1 MDGGSR
7 RFTPPP
13 APSPSGSLC
22 DPANQ
27 DTEPRSGSVG
37 EGDVIYPVRKS
48 EGRAPAFLGVE
59 RSLTGR
65 RWRAREAEVGLVEA
79 LRRRFQL
86 PEIAAR
92 LLAGRGVTLE
102 DAPNFL
108 EPTLKALFPD
118 PSSFA
123 DMDEAARVIEDAIV
137 AGRSCAVLA
146 DYDVDGGSSAAQLV
160 RYFRARGRELKIYVP
175 DRMKEGYG
183 PSALAFERLKADGVE
198 LVITVDCGA
207 AAEGPLNAA
216 AELGLDV
223 IVLDHHLMA
232 GPPPKARA
240 VVNPNRLDCKSGQ
253 GDLTAA
259 GVVLVTLAA
268 VNREARRRGSIGANN
283 LPDLMHMLDLAAIGT
298 VCDVAP
304 LTGFNRAIVA
314 QGLKVLRNGNNL
326 GLVALAES
334 AGRPIGKGGGLA
346 TVYDFGFILGPRINA
361 GGRVGDASLAT
372 RLLSTEDPAEARELA
387 AMLEDLNA
395 ERRAR
400 EAEMLAEAETAALAE
415 AELRA
420 VVIVGSHRWH
430 PGVIG
435 IAAGRLKDRLMK
447 PTIVLGGVGEHEPA
461 KGSGRS
467 TPGVNLGAAI
477 AAAKNAGLLINGG
490 GHAMAAGL
498 TVEWGKVEELKDF
511 LSEALAGEI
520 ASAAGEARALS
531 IDAAGAISALD
542 LKLIDALDR
551 IGPYGQ
557 GHPEPVFALPDVRV
571 SFAKLVKDEHVRFTL
586 EDSRGARIG
595 GIAFRAMQSALG
607 EALLKRE
614 GIFHAAV
621 RVKRNEWNGNVR
633 AEVEIV
639 DLAAAH

>member
-1 MDGGSR
+1 MS
-7 RFTPPP
+7 
-13 APSPSGSLC
+13 AALKL
-22 DPANQ
+22 A
-27 DTEPRSGSVG
+27 RS
-37 EGDVIYPVRKS
+37 
-48 EGRAPAFLGVE
+48 AAFLGVE

-65 RWRAREAEVGLVEA
+65 RWRSRDAELALVEA
-79 LRRRFQL
+79 FRRRFSL

-92 LLAGRGVTLE
+92 LLAARGVPLDGAE
-102 DAPNFL
+102 LFL

-137 AGRSCAVLA
+137 SGRSCAVFA
-146 DYDVDGGSSAAQLV
+146 DYDVDGGSSGAQLV

-207 AAEGPLNAA
+207 AAEGPLDAA
-216 AELGLDV
+216 ADLGLDV
-223 IVLDHHLMA
+223 VVLDHHLMA

-253 GDLTAA
+253 GHLTAA

-268 VNREARRRGSIGANN
+268 VNREARKRGSIGANN
-283 LPDLMHMLDLAAIGT
+283 LPDLMQMLDLAAIGT

-314 QGLKVLRNGNNL
+314 QGLKILRNGKNI
-326 GLVALAES
+326 GLAALAEN
-334 AGRPIGKGGGLA
+334 AGRKGQA
-346 TVYDFGFILGPRINA
+346 SVYDFGFILGPRINA

-372 RLLSTEDPAEARELA
+372 RLLSTEDMEEARELA
-387 AMLEDLNA
+387 GTLEALNQ
-395 ERRAR
+395 ERRQR
-400 EAEMLAEAETAALAE
+400 EAEMLAEAETAAIAE
-415 AELRA
+415 AEKHS

-447 PTIVLGGVGEHEPA
+447 PTIVLGGVSEHEPA

-467 TPGVNLGAAI
+467 TPGVNLGAAV
-477 AAAKNAGLLINGG
+477 AAAKAAGLLINGG
-490 GHAMAAGL
+490 GHAAAAGL
-498 TVEWGKVEELKDF
+498 TVEWEKVEALKDF
-511 LSEALAGEI
+511 LSERLEGELA
-520 ASAAGEARALS
+520 AAAGEARSLS
-531 IDAAGAISALD
+531 IDAAGAVGAID
-542 LKLIDALDR
+542 LSLIEALDR

-557 GHPEPVFALPDVRV
+557 GHPEPVLALTDVRV
-571 SFAKLVKDEHVRFTL
+571 CFAKLVKEEHVRFTL
-586 EDSRGARIG
+586 EDARGARVG
-595 GIAFRAMQSALG
+595 GIAFRAMKSPIG
-607 EALLKRE
+607 EALMKKDATY
-614 GIFHAAV
+614 HAAV
-621 RVKRNEWNGNVR
+621 RVKRNEWKDTVR

-639 DLAAAH
+639 DLAAAN

>member
-1 MDGGSR
+1 MAQAAMKQGAGC
-7 RFTPPP
+7 
-13 APSPSGSLC
+13 A
-22 DPANQ
+22 
-27 DTEPRSGSVG
+27 
-37 EGDVIYPVRKS
+37 
-48 EGRAPAFLGVE
+48 AFLGVE

-65 RWRAREAEVGLVEA
+65 RWRTRDADLALVA
-79 LRRRFQL
+79 AFRRRFAL

-92 LLAGRGVTLE
+92 LMAARGVSMDE
-102 DAPNFL
+102 ADGFL
-108 EPTLKALFPD
+108 APTLKTHFPD

-123 DMDEAARVIEDAIV
+123 DMDVAASAIEDAIV

-160 RYFRARGRELKIYVP
+160 RYFRARGRDLKIYVP

-183 PSALAFERLKADGVE
+183 PSVLAFERLKADGVE

-216 AELGLDV
+216 ADLGLDV
-223 IVLDHHLMA
+223 VVLDHHLMS

-240 VVNPNRLDCKSGQ
+240 VVNPNRLDDASGQ
-253 GDLTAA
+253 GHLTAA

-268 VNREARRRGSIGANN
+268 VNREARKRGSIGSNN
-283 LPDLMHMLDLAAIGT
+283 LPDLIQMLDLAAIGT

-304 LTGFNRAIVA
+304 LTGFNRAIVS
-314 QGLKVLRNGNNL
+314 QGLKILRNGKNI
-326 GLVALAES
+326 GMMALAEC
-334 AGRPIGKGGGLA
+334 AGRAVLTQGGVPS
-346 TVYDFGFILGPRINA
+346 VYDFGFVLGPRINA

-372 RLLSTEDPAEARELA
+372 RLLSTEDPAEAKELA
-387 AMLEDLNA
+387 ETLEALNQ

-400 EAEMLAEAETAALAE
+400 EAEMLADAETAALAE
-415 AELRA
+415 AEKRN

-435 IAAGRLKDRLMK
+435 IAAGRLKDRLLK
-447 PTIVLGGVGEHEPA
+447 PTIVLGGVSEHEPA

-477 AAAKNAGLLINGG
+477 AAAKAAGLLINGG
-490 GHAMAAGL
+490 GHAAAAGL
-498 TVEWGKVEELKDF
+498 TVEWGKVDHLKDF
-511 LSEALAGEI
+511 LSEALAADIE
-520 ASAAGEARALS
+520 AAAGEARALS
-531 IDAAGAISALD
+531 IDATGAVSAVD
-542 LKLIDALDR
+542 LSLIDALDR

-571 SFAKLVKDEHVRFTL
+571 CYAKLVKEEHVRFTL
-586 EDSRGARIG
+586 EDSRGARVG
-595 GIAFRAMQSALG
+595 GIAFRAMKSPLG
-607 EALLKRE
+607 EALMRRDALY
-614 GIFHAAV
+614 HAAV
-621 RVKRNEWNGNVR
+621 RVKRNEWNGAVK

-639 DLAAAH
+639 DLAAAN

>member
-1 MDGGSR
+1 MAA
-7 RFTPPP
+7 P
-13 APSPSGSLC
+13 AAKLSP
-22 DPANQ
+22 DA
-27 DTEPRSGSVG
+27 
-37 EGDVIYPVRKS
+37 
-48 EGRAPAFLGVE
+48 AFLGVT

-65 RWRAREAEVGLVEA
+65 RWRARSGDDGLTEAF
-79 LRRRFQL
+79 RRRFGL

-92 LLAGRGVTLE
+92 LLASRGVSLD
-102 DAPNFL
+102 DAQTFL
-108 EPTLKALFPD
+108 EPTLKALFPN
-118 PSSFA
+118 PSDFQ
-123 DMDEAARVIEDAIV
+123 DMDKAASLIEDAIV
-137 AGRSCAVLA
+137 SGKPTAVLA

-216 AELGLDV
+216 AEMELDV

-232 GPPPKARA
+232 HEPPKAAA
-240 VVNPNRLDCKSGQ
+240 VVNPNRMDDTSGQ
-253 GDLTAA
+253 GHLTAA

-268 VNREARRRGSIGANN
+268 VNREARKRGSPGANH
-283 LPDLMHMLDLAAIGT
+283 LPDLMHTLDLAAIGT

-314 QGLKVLRNGNNL
+314 QGLKVLRNGKNI
-326 GLVALAES
+326 GLVALGES
-334 AGRPIGKGGGLA
+334 AGRRGA
-346 TVYDFGFILGPRINA
+346 ASVYDFGFVLGPRINA

-372 RLLSTEDPAEARELA
+372 RLLSTEDAEEARELA
-387 AMLEDLNA
+387 ATLEALNA

-415 AELRA
+415 AEKRN

-447 PTIVLGGVGEHEPA
+447 PTIVLGGVTEHDPA

-467 TPGVNLGAAI
+467 TPGVNLGAAV
-477 AAAKNAGLLINGG
+477 AAAKEAGLLINGG
-490 GHAMAAGL
+490 GHAAAAGL
-498 TVEWGKVEELKDF
+498 TVEWDKVEALKDF
-511 LSEALAGEI
+511 LSDRLADEIQASAGETW
-520 ASAAGEARALS
+520 ALS
-531 IDAAGAISALD
+531 IDAAGAVGAMD
-542 LKLIDALDR
+542 LGLIDAIDR

-571 SFAKLVKDEHVRFTL
+571 SYSKLVKEEHVRFTL
-586 EDSRGARIG
+586 EDARGARIG
-595 GIAFRAMQSALG
+595 GIAFRAMKSPIG

-614 GIFHAAV
+614 GVYHAAV
-621 RVKRNEWNGNVR
+621 RLKRNEFNGNVS
-633 AEVEIV
+633 AEIEIV
-639 DLAAAH
+639 DLAPAY

>member
-1 MDGGSR
+1 MSS
-7 RFTPPP
+7 
-13 APSPSGSLC
+13 AALIK
-22 DPANQ
+22 
-27 DTEPRSGSVG
+27 PR
-37 EGDVIYPVRKS
+37 E
-48 EGRAPAFLGVE
+48 AAFLGVE

-65 RWRAREAEVGLVEA
+65 RWRTHEADLGLVEVF
-79 LRRRFQL
+79 RRRFSL

-92 LLAGRGVTLE
+92 LLVARGVPFE
-102 DAPNFL
+102 GAEHFL

-183 PSALAFERLKADGVE
+183 PSALAFERLKAEGVE

-223 IVLDHHLMA
+223 IVLDHHLMS

-240 VVNPNRLDCKSGQ
+240 VVNPNRIDCKSGQ
-253 GDLTAA
+253 GTLTAA
-259 GVVLVTLAA
+259 GVVLVAMAA
-268 VNREARRRGSIGANN
+268 VNREARRRGSIGSNN
-283 LPDLMHMLDLAAIGT
+283 LPDLMQLLDLSAIGT

-314 QGLKVLRNGNNL
+314 QGLKVLRNGKNI
-326 GLVALAES
+326 GLAALAET
-334 AGRPIGKGGGLA
+334 AGRAAITQGGR
-346 TVYDFGFILGPRINA
+346 TSVYDFGFVLGPRINA

-372 RLLSTEDPAEARELA
+372 RLLSTEDPEEARELA
-387 AMLEDLNA
+387 ATLEALNA
-395 ERRAR
+395 ERRQR
-400 EAEMLAEAETAALAE
+400 EAEMLSEAETAAIAE
-415 AELRA
+415 AETRS
-420 VVIVGSHRWH
+420 VIIVGSHLWH

-435 IAAGRLKDRLMK
+435 IAAGRLKDRLHK
-447 PTIVLGGVGEHEPA
+447 PTIVLGGTSEHEPA

-467 TPGVNLGAAI
+467 TYGVNLGAAV
-477 AAAKNAGLLINGG
+477 AAAKTEGLLINGG
-490 GHAMAAGL
+490 GHAAAAGL
-498 TVEWGKVEELKDF
+498 TVEWDKVEALKDF
-511 LSEALAGEI
+511 LSERLAPEL
-520 ASAAGEARALS
+520 AAAEGEARALNV
-531 IDAAGAISALD
+531 DAAGAVGAMD
-542 LKLIDALDR
+542 LGLLEAIER

-571 SFAKLVKDEHVRFTL
+571 CFAKLVKEDHVRFTL
-586 EDSRGARIG
+586 EDVRGARIG
-595 GIAFRAMQSALG
+595 GIAFRAMKSPLG
-607 EALLKRE
+607 EALMKKDQLY
-614 GIFHAAV
+614 HAAV
-621 RVKRNEWNGNVR
+621 RLKRNEWNDTVR

-639 DLAAAH
+639 DLAESKG

>member
-1 MDGGSR
+1 MAQAAAKRS
-7 RFTPPP
+7 
-13 APSPSGSLC
+13 AP
-22 DPANQ
+22 
-27 DTEPRSGSVG
+27 
-37 EGDVIYPVRKS
+37 EG
-48 EGRAPAFLGVE
+48 AAFLGVE

-65 RWRAREAEVGLVEA
+65 RWRTREAELGLIEA

-92 LLAGRGVTLE
+92 LMAARGVGLDE
-102 DAPNFL
+102 AAVFL

-137 AGRSCAVLA
+137 TGRSCAVLA

-216 AELGLDV
+216 AALGLDV
-223 IVLDHHLMA
+223 VVLDHHLMA
-232 GPPPKARA
+232 GPPPIARA
-240 VVNPNRLDCKSGQ
+240 VVNPNRLDDRSGQ
-253 GDLTAA
+253 GHLTAA

-268 VNREARRRGSIGANN
+268 VNREARRRGSIGSNN
-283 LPDLMHMLDLAAIGT
+283 LPDLMQMLDLAAIGT

-314 QGLKVLRNGNNL
+314 QGLKVLRNGKNI
-326 GLVALAES
+326 GLVALGES
-334 AGRPIGKGGGLA
+334 AGRKGGA
-346 TVYDFGFILGPRINA
+346 SVYDFGFVLGPRINA

-372 RLLSTEDPAEARELA
+372 RLLSTEDAEEARELA
-387 AMLEDLNA
+387 GTLEALNQ
-395 ERRAR
+395 ERRQR
-400 EAEMLAEAETAALAE
+400 EAEMLADAESEALAE
-415 AELRA
+415 AEKRA
-420 VVIVGSHRWH
+420 VVIVGSHLWH

-447 PTIVLGGVGEHEPA
+447 PTIVLGGVTEHEPA

-467 TPGVNLGAAI
+467 TPGVNLGAAV
-477 AAAKNAGLLINGG
+477 AAAKEAGLLINGG
-490 GHAMAAGL
+490 GHAAAAGL
-498 TVEWGKVEELKDF
+498 TVEWDKVEALKDF
-511 LSEALAGEI
+511 LSEKLAGEMQ
-520 ASAAGEARALS
+520 AAEGEARALS
-531 IDAAGAISALD
+531 IDAAGAIGALD
-542 LKLIDALDR
+542 LGLIDALDR

-557 GHPEPVFALPDVRV
+557 GHPEPLFALPDVRV
-571 SFAKLVKDEHVRFTL
+571 SFSKLVKEEHVRFTL
-586 EDSRGARIG
+586 EDARGARVG
-595 GIAFRAMQSALG
+595 GIAFRAMKGPLG
-607 EALLKRE
+607 EVLLRRE
-614 GIFHAAV
+614 GVFHAAV

-639 DLAAAH
+639 DMAPAG

>member
-1 MDGGSR
+1 MTAAQARIQVHG
-7 RFTPPP
+7 
-13 APSPSGSLC
+13 
-22 DPANQ
+22 
-27 DTEPRSGSVG
+27 
-37 EGDVIYPVRKS
+37 
-48 EGRAPAFLGVE
+48 AFLGVE

-65 RWRAREAEVGLVEA
+65 RWRARDADLGMVEA
-79 LRRRFQL
+79 LRRRFAL

-92 LLAGRGVTLE
+92 LLAARGVGLDQAE
-102 DAPNFL
+102 AFL
-108 EPTLKALFPD
+108 APTLRTHFPD

-137 AGRSCAVLA
+137 SARPCAVLA

-183 PSALAFERLKADGVE
+183 PSALAFERLREQGVE

-207 AAEGPLNAA
+207 AAEGPLKAA
-216 AELGLDV
+216 ADLGLDV

-232 GPPPKARA
+232 GPPPKATA

-253 GDLTAA
+253 GHLTAA

-268 VNREARRRGSIGANN
+268 VNREARRRGSIGSNN
-283 LPDLMHMLDLAAIGT
+283 LPDLMQLLDLAAIGT

-314 QGLKVLRNGNNL
+314 QGLKVLRNRKNL
-326 GLVALAES
+326 GLAALAEN
-334 AGRPIGKGGGLA
+334 AGRKDHA

-372 RLLSTEDPAEARELA
+372 RLLSTEDREEARELA
-387 AMLEDLNA
+387 ATLEALNQ

-400 EAEMLAEAETAALAE
+400 EAEMLADAETEALAE
-415 AELRA
+415 AEKRS
-420 VVIVGSHRWH
+420 VVIVGSPRWH

-447 PTIVLGGVGEHEPA
+447 PTIVLGGVSEHEPA

-467 TPGVNLGAAI
+467 TPGVNLGAAV
-477 AAAKNAGLLINGG
+477 AQAKAEGLLINGG
-490 GHAMAAGL
+490 GHAAAAGL
-498 TVEWGKVEELKDF
+498 TVEWDKVAALKNF
-511 LSEALAGEI
+511 LSDVLADEL
-520 ASAAGEARALS
+520 AAAAGEARALS
-531 IDAAGAISALD
+531 VDAAGAVGAID
-542 LKLIDALDR
+542 LQLIDAVDR

-557 GHPEPVFALPDVRV
+557 GHPEPVFALADVRV
-571 SFAKLVKDEHVRFTL
+571 CYAKLVKEEHVRFTL
-586 EDSRGARIG
+586 EDARGARVG
-595 GIAFRAMQSALG
+595 GIAFRAMKSPIG

-614 GIFHAAV
+614 GTFHAAV
-621 RVKRNEWNGNVR
+621 RLKRNEWNGSSR
-633 AEVEIV
+633 AEIEIV
-639 DLAAAH
+639 DLAAAG

>member
-1 MDGGSR
+1 MR
-7 RFTPPP
+7 VKP
-13 APSPSGSLC
+13 ALAQRESPL
-22 DPANQ
+22 AN
-27 DTEPRSGSVG
+27 
-37 EGDVIYPVRKS
+37 
-48 EGRAPAFLGVE
+48 AFLGVE

-65 RWRAREAEVGLVEA
+65 RWRTRDAEFGLVEVF
-79 LRRRFQL
+79 RRRFQL

-92 LLAGRGVTLE
+92 LLAARGVTLE

-108 EPTLKALFPD
+108 EPTLRALFPD
-118 PSSFA
+118 PSSFT

-137 AGRSCAVLA
+137 SGRSCAVLA

-160 RYFRARGRELKIYVP
+160 RYFRARGRALAIYVP

-183 PSALAFERLKADGVE
+183 PSALAFERLQAQGVQ

-240 VVNPNRLDCKSGQ
+240 VVNPNRLDCRSGQ

-259 GVVLVTLAA
+259 GVVLVTMAA
-268 VNREARRRGSIGANN
+268 INREARRRGSIGANN
-283 LPDLMHMLDLAAIGT
+283 LPDLMQMLDLSAIGT

-314 QGLKVLRNGNNL
+314 QGLKVLRNGKNI
-326 GLVALAES
+326 GLAALAAN
-334 AGRPIGKGGGLA
+334 AGRPNSA

-372 RLLSTEDPAEARELA
+372 RLLSTEDPEEARELA
-387 AMLEDLNA
+387 ATLEALNA
-395 ERRAR
+395 ERRQR

-415 AELRA
+415 AETRA
-420 VVIVGSHRWH
+420 VVVVGSHRWH

-447 PTIVLGGVGEHEPA
+447 PTIVLGGVSEYEPA

-467 TPGVNLGAAI
+467 TPGVNLGAAV
-477 AAAKNAGLLINGG
+477 AAAKAAGLLINGG

-498 TVEWGKVEELKDF
+498 TVEWDKVEALKDF
-511 LSEALAGEI
+511 LSETLSGEI
-520 ASAAGEARALS
+520 AAAAGEARALS
-531 IDAAGAISALD
+531 IDAAAGVGALD
-542 LKLIDALDR
+542 LSLIAALDR

-557 GHPEPVFALPDVRV
+557 GHPEPLFALPDVRV
-571 SFAKLVKDEHVRFTL
+571 SFAKLVKEEHVRFTL

-595 GIAFRAMQSALG
+595 GIAFRAMKSALG
-607 EALLKRE
+607 EALLRKE
-614 GIFHAAV
+614 GVFHAAV
-621 RVKRNEWNGNVR
+621 RIKKNEWNGNVR
-633 AEVEIV
+633 AEAEIV
-639 DLAAAH
+639 DLARAD

>member
-1 MDGGSR
+1 MSAAAKISTAHG
-7 RFTPPP
+7 
-13 APSPSGSLC
+13 A
-22 DPANQ
+22 
-27 DTEPRSGSVG
+27 
-37 EGDVIYPVRKS
+37 
-48 EGRAPAFLGVE
+48 AFLGVE

-65 RWRAREAEVGLVEA
+65 RWRARDADIGMVEA
-79 LRRRFQL
+79 LRRRFSL

-92 LLAGRGVTLE
+92 LLAARGVGLE
-102 DAPNFL
+102 HAEAFL
-108 EPTLKALFPD
+108 APTLKTHFPD

-123 DMDEAARVIEDAIV
+123 DMDEAARVIEDAIIS
-137 AGRSCAVLA
+137 GRSCAVLA

-183 PSALAFERLKADGVE
+183 PSVLAFERLKEQGVE

-216 AELGLDV
+216 ADLGLDV
-223 IVLDHHLMA
+223 IVLDHHLMG

-240 VVNPNRLDCKSGQ
+240 VVNPNRLDCGSGQ
-253 GDLTAA
+253 GHLTAA

-268 VNREARRRGSIGANN
+268 VNREARKRGSIGANN
-283 LPDLMHMLDLAAIGT
+283 LPDLIQMLDLAAIGT

-314 QGLKVLRNGNNL
+314 QGLKILRNRQNL
-326 GLVALAES
+326 GLAALAEN
-334 AGRPIGKGGGLA
+334 AGRRDHA

-372 RLLSTEDPAEARELA
+372 RLLSTEDPEEARELA
-387 AMLEDLNA
+387 ATLEALNQ

-400 EAEMLAEAETAALAE
+400 EAEMLADAETEALAE
-415 AELRA
+415 AEKRA
-420 VVIVGSHRWH
+420 VVIVGSPRWH

-447 PTIVLGGVGEHEPA
+447 PTIVLGGVSEHEPA

-467 TPGVNLGAAI
+467 TPGVNLGAAV
-477 AAAKNAGLLINGG
+477 ARAKTEGLLINGG
-490 GHAMAAGL
+490 GHAAAAGL
-498 TVEWGKVEELKDF
+498 TVAWDRVAALRDF
-511 LSEALAGEI
+511 LSEALASEI
-520 ASAAGEARALS
+520 EAAAGETRTLS
-531 IDAAGAISALD
+531 IDAAGAVGALD
-542 LKLIDALDR
+542 LDLIEAMDR

-557 GHPEPVFALPDVRV
+557 GHPEPVLALPDVRV
-571 SFAKLVKDEHVRFTL
+571 CYSKLVKEEHVRFTL
-586 EDSRGARIG
+586 EDARGARIG
-595 GIAFRAMQSALG
+595 GIAFRAMKSAIG
-607 EALLKRE
+607 ETLMKRE
-614 GIFHAAV
+614 GTLHAAV

-633 AEVEIV
+633 PEVEIV
-639 DLAAAH
+639 DLAAAN

>member
-1 MDGGSR
+1 MAAVE
-7 RFTPPP
+7 T
-13 APSPSGSLC
+13 
-22 DPANQ
+22 
-27 DTEPRSGSVG
+27 
-37 EGDVIYPVRKS
+37 
-48 EGRAPAFLGVE
+48 AFLGVE

-65 RWRAREAEVGLVEA
+65 RWRTRDADLALVEA
-79 LRRRFQL
+79 FRRRFSL

-92 LLAGRGVTLE
+92 LLATRGVSMD
-102 DAPNFL
+102 DAEAFL
-108 EPTLKALFPD
+108 SPTLKTHFPD

-137 AGRSCAVLA
+137 SGRSCAVLA

-183 PSALAFERLKADGVE
+183 PSVLAFERLKADGVE

-207 AAEGPLNAA
+207 AAEAPLNAA
-216 AELGLDV
+216 ADLGLDV

-232 GPPPKARA
+232 GAPPKARA
-240 VVNPNRLDCKSGQ
+240 VVNPNRLDCTSGQ
-253 GDLTAA
+253 GMLTAA
-259 GVVLVTLAA
+259 GVVLVALAA
-268 VNREARRRGSIGANN
+268 VNREARRRGSIGSND
-283 LPDLMHMLDLAAIGT
+283 LPDLIQMLDLAAIGT

-314 QGLKVLRNGNNL
+314 QGLKVLRNGKNI
-326 GLVALAES
+326 GLTALAES
-334 AGRPIGKGGGLA
+334 AGRAAICKGGQA
-346 TVYDFGFILGPRINA
+346 SVYDFGFVLGPRINA

-372 RLLSTEDPAEARELA
+372 RLLSTEDAEEARELA
-387 AMLEDLNA
+387 ETLEALNQ

-400 EAEMLAEAETAALAE
+400 EAEMLADAETEALAE
-415 AELRA
+415 AEKRA

-435 IAAGRLKDRLMK
+435 IAAGRLKDRVHK
-447 PTIVLGGVGEHEPA
+447 PTIVLGGVSEHEPA

-467 TPGVNLGAAI
+467 TPGVNLGAAV
-477 AAAKNAGLLINGG
+477 AKAKAEGLLINGG
-490 GHAMAAGL
+490 GHAAAAGL
-498 TVEWGKVEELKDF
+498 TVEWDKVDQLKDF
-511 LSEALAGEI
+511 LSDALAGEI
-520 ASAAGEARALS
+520 EAAAGEARALNV
-531 IDAAGAISALD
+531 DAAGAVSAVD
-542 LKLIDALDR
+542 LGLLDALET

-571 SFAKLVKDEHVRFTL
+571 SFSKLVKEEHVRFTL
-586 EDSRGARIG
+586 EDARGARVG
-595 GIAFRAMQSALG
+595 GIAFRAMKSPLG

-614 GIFHAAV
+614 GTFHAAV
-621 RVKRNEWNGNVR
+621 RVKRNEWNDTVR

-639 DLAAAH
+639 DLAPAQ